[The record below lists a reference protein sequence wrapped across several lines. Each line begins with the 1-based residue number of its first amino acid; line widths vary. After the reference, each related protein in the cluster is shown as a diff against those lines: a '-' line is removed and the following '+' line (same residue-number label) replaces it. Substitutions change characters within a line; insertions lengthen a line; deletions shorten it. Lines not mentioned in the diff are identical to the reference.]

1 MSNMCSPEDE
11 LLERGLRMIEQGIEL
26 VRRYGCGERG
36 PEVLTG
42 ALRDVFQQGNR
53 LEAART
59 ALIGELDQIEQAR
72 PDGERERSVPGW
84 LRWEMHLTDSA
95 AYGQVRL
102 ARQLGGLPS
111 VASAFARGEVSQ
123 HHAATIARTVD
134 QVERWGGN
142 ASAVRE
148 AEVLMLE
155 EARHRDPD
163 DLLNWGKD
171 LRHRL
176 DPEDLAAEER
186 DRHQRRYLSLR
197 RRRDGMTK
205 GEFLLDEE
213 GAATL
218 RTAMD
223 SVLGPRRKDD
233 ERTPA
238 QRRADGLVGVAR
250 RLLDSGRL
258 PSRGGEKPHL
268 TVLASVETLLGEPG
282 APAALLD
289 WLYPISRPKLL
300 QICEDATATP
310 VLLQEGNPL
319 WVGRARRTA
328 GKRMRRALAVRD
340 RGCRTPGCDRPPG
353 WTQAHH
359 ERGWSQGGRT
369 DLPNLTSY
377 CSRDHGLADAGYRT
391 VRLPDGR
398 LARVRPVDE
407 HFGPAVHDPGSRGP

>member
-1 MSNMCSPEDE
+1 MSNMCSPEDQ
-11 LLERGLRMIEQGIEL
+11 LLDRGLRMIEQGIEL
-26 VRRYGCGERG
+26 VRRYGRQERG
-36 PEVLTG
+36 AEALTG
-42 ALRDVFQQGNR
+42 ALRGVFQQGNR

-84 LRWEMHLTDSA
+84 LRSEMHLTDSA

-102 ARQLGGLPS
+102 ARQLAVGLPS
-111 VASAFARGEVSQ
+111 VASAFERGEISQ

-142 ASAVRE
+142 PSAVRD

-163 DLLNWGKD
+163 DLLNWGRD

-186 DRHQRRYLSLR
+186 QQHQRRYLSLR
-197 RRRDGMTK
+197 RRQWDGMTK

-213 GAATL
+213 GATTL
-218 RTAMD
+218 KTAMD

-250 RLLDSGRL
+250 RLLDSGQL

-268 TVLASVETLLGEPG
+268 TVVASVETLLGEPG
-282 APAALLD
+282 RRPRCWTGCIRSAGTSCCRSARTRRSRRSCCRRATRSGWAEPGGRPASGCARPWRCGTGAARRPAA
-289 WLYPISRPKLL
+289 
-300 QICEDATATP
+300 TARRGGPRRTTSEP
-310 VLLQEGNPL
+310 
-319 WVGRARRTA
+319 GRRGARRT
-328 GKRMRRALAVRD
+328 
-340 RGCRTPGCDRPPG
+340 CPT
-353 WTQAHH
+353 
-359 ERGWSQGGRT
+359 
-369 DLPNLTSY
+369 
-377 CSRDHGLADAGYRT
+377 
-391 VRLPDGR
+391 
-398 LARVRPVDE
+398 
-407 HFGPAVHDPGSRGP
+407 